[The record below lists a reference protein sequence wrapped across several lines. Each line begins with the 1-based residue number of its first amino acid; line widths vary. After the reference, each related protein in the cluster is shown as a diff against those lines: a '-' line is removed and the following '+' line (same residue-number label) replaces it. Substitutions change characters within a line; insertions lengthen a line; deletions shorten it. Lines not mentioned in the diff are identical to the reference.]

1 MGKLQHGSHEC
12 ELTSPKIIANGIC
25 NICFKDELVEFA
37 CDPCN
42 FDLCKACSDLPQKM
56 SHHLHPQ
63 HPLEFRIGEDDR
75 KTEYMVCV
83 GCGNMSSGT
92 YYYECS
98 KCEIYLD
105 LGCALQK
112 NIATGWEA
120 KQMLHYSHEHQLK
133 RCRPGPDSRGSCLL
147 CEQPLSFTA
156 ICYGCVHCYLFFHER
171 CLDLPTEIQH
181 PVHPIHPLKRL
192 DYIQTFDGRKSCN
205 ACHRKFVV
213 GVPFGCLECEFYLH
227 LRCGDALLRGLM
239 HKSHE
244 HRLFYVESTRRV
256 VDDRVKCP
264 CLICEETVIYNKFYY
279 LCVQCDLRCHPKCL
293 EIPKY
298 VVKKSCH
305 IHQLKHK
312 RVRAKDDFLEY
323 CGVCETMVISGYP
336 AYSCEECDFIGHTEC
351 ILREEVPS
359 PLYLKDL
366 YYCSIGNTR
375 SKNLED
381 LESNESE
388 DRLLVNSF
396 NHIHVMRLVH
406 MSELEE
412 EGKCN
417 ICGTKIHDNPCRCET
432 CSFQSH
438 DFCAKLGRPSRH
450 QFHLNHSL
458 TLLPNS
464 PRWMKS
470 TCKYCKVDV
479 EGFNLFCR
487 ICNFIIDINCA
498 LKDKKM
504 HGALHMGQKIIGT
517 WVGLCIQNKHSLF
530 QVIVSRSNPIA
541 CSICDEKLCG
551 KSLSCVTCGDICHP
565 LCIQVGRRKLVGH
578 PLHYDHMLA
587 ISLESGSKCTTCQLN
602 ITKYAYHCSTCK
614 VNFHIDCIRAV
625 TEPSKIIK
633 SHSHYLYNF
642 WNNDLRVTRACSV
655 CTRPCGVSFYGCIDC
670 MFSAHTECI
679 GFPSNVKNQRHQH
692 TLTQIDSSSFRS
704 CSLCKSPTWG
714 TLYACY
720 HCRVIYETNCLMS
733 TDDREEATEEEQ
745 LQDIYLMYLERD
757 LVDLFSYDES
767 SRSNVLPAS
776 LNLTTSSVI

>member
-12 ELTSPKIIANGIC
+12 ELTSRGIVANGIC
-25 NICFKDELVEFA
+25 NICFKDEPVEFA

-42 FDLCKACSDLPQKM
+42 FDLCKTCSDLPQKM

-147 CEQPLSFTA
+147 CEQPLSFTST
-156 ICYGCVHCYLFFHER
+156 CYGCVHCYLFLHER

-181 PVHPIHPLKRL
+181 PVHPMHPLKRL

-205 ACHRKFVV
+205 ACEGIFV
-213 GVPFGCLECEFYLH
+213 GVPFGCLECDFYLH
-227 LRCGDALLRGLM
+227 LRCADALLRGLLC
-239 HKSHE
+239 KSHE
-244 HRLFYVESTRRV
+244 HRLLYVEITPGP
-256 VDDRVKCP
+256 VDYRIKCP
-264 CLICEETVIYNKFYY
+264 CLICKKTVLYEKFFYF
-279 LCVQCDLRCHPKCL
+279 CVECDLRCHIKCL
-293 EIPKY
+293 QIPEY
-298 VVKKSCH
+298 LVKKSFH
-305 IHQLKHK
+305 IHQLRHK
-312 RVRAKDDFLEY
+312 RVETEDNFLEY

-336 AYSCEECDFIGHTEC
+336 AYSCEECDFLGHTEC
-351 ILREEVPS
+351 IIREEVPS

-366 YYCSIGNTR
+366 YSCSKGNTR
-375 SKNLED
+375 SKNLKD
-381 LESNESE
+381 LDTSQLE

-396 NHIHVMRLVH
+396 NHIHVMRLIH

-412 EGKCN
+412 KGNCN
-417 ICGTKIHDNPCRCET
+417 ICDTKIHDNPCKCET

-438 DFCAKLGRPSRH
+438 DFCAELGRPSRH

-464 PRWMKS
+464 PRGIKS
-470 TCKYCKVDV
+470 TCKSCKVNI

-504 HGALHMGQKIIGT
+504 HGALHMGQKIIGA

-530 QVIVSRSNPIA
+530 QIIVSRSSHIN

-551 KSLSCVTCGDICHP
+551 KALSCVTCEDICHP
-565 LCIQVGRRKLVGH
+565 LCIQVGRRILVGH
-578 PLHYDHMLA
+578 PLHSDHMLA
-587 ISLESGSKCTTCQLN
+587 ISLESGSKCTACQLQ
-602 ITKYAYHCSTCK
+602 ITTKYGYHCSICK
-614 VNFHIDCIRAV
+614 INFHMDCIKEVISQR
-625 TEPSKIIK
+625 KIK

-670 MFSAHTECI
+670 MFSAHAECI
-679 GFPSNVKNQRHQH
+679 GFPANVKNQRHQH
-692 TLTQIDSSSFRS
+692 TLTQIEISSWRK
-704 CSLCKSPTWG
+704 CSLCKSSTWG
-714 TLYACY
+714 TLYACH
-720 HCRVIYETNCLMS
+720 HCFFLFDTKCIMS

-745 LQDIYLMYLERD
+745 LQDIYLMYIERD
-757 LVDLFSYDES
+757 IRDHLRIQRASMRFC
-767 SRSNVLPAS
+767 LPPS